1 MSSKFK
7 SQPVSQDEMLL
18 YCLIG
23 KAVWMIQHLEDALS
37 HSITLKKH
45 VKKPYSF
52 SLEQGNKILDE
63 YRSYTLGKAIKI
75 VAQENIFPE
84 SLQQV
89 LADFLP
95 KRNWL
100 IHKCMHQTRKDF
112 SSATSLHGLFDKIK
126 GIAEEADLILNLI
139 EEDLIVF
146 SELHELDMSAA
157 RTIRAK
163 YYELLI

>member
-1 MSSKFK
+1 
-7 SQPVSQDEMLL
+7 MLL

-23 KAVWMIQHLEDALS
+23 EAVWMIQHLEDVLS

-45 VKKPYSF
+45 VKKPYNLP
-52 SLEQGNKILDE
+52 LEQGNKILDE

-75 VAQENIFPE
+75 VDQENIFPE

-89 LADFLP
+89 LANFLP

-100 IHKCMHQTRKDF
+100 IHKCMYQSKNDF
-112 SSATSLHGLFDKIK
+112 SSARSLQGLFDKIK

-139 EEDLIVF
+139 EEYLIEF
-146 SELHELDMSAA
+146 SEINGLEMSAA
-157 RTIRAK
+157 RAIRAK
-163 YYELLI
+163 YYENC

>member
-7 SQPVSQDEMLL
+7 PKPVSQDEMLL

-23 KAVWMIQHLEDALS
+23 KAVWVIQHLEDALS

-45 VKKPYSF
+45 VKKPYSLP
-52 SLEQGNKILDE
+52 LEQGNKILYE

-75 VAQENIFPE
+75 LVQEDIFPE

-89 LADFLP
+89 LANFLP

-100 IHKCMHQTRKDF
+100 IHKCMYQSKNDF
-112 SSATSLHGLFDKIK
+112 SSALSLNELFDKIK
-126 GIAEEADLILNLI
+126 GIADEADLILNLI
-139 EEDLIVF
+139 EEALYAVN
-146 SELHELDMSAA
+146 
-157 RTIRAK
+157 
-163 YYELLI
+163 

>member
-100 IHKCMHQTRKDF
+100 IHK
-112 SSATSLHGLFDKIK
+112 
-126 GIAEEADLILNLI
+126 
-139 EEDLIVF
+139 
-146 SELHELDMSAA
+146 
-157 RTIRAK
+157 
-163 YYELLI
+163 